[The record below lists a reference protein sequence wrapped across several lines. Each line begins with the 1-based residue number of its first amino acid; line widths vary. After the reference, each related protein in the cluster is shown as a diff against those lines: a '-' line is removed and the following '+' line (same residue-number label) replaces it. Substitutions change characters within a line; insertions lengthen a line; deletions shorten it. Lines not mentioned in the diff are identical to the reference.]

1 MNMMV
6 REILS
11 LIVVMGVA
19 WNGGI
24 VTTIAEAGAAP
35 KDGEIALPA
44 DYKTWPKFLSE
55 VQREDAKQVR
65 ELFVSP
71 AGSRSC
77 PTCGVSAGHATG
89 HGVVQG

>member
-1 MNMMV
+1 MMV

-24 VTTIAEAGAAP
+24 VTTVAEAGAAP

-44 DYKTWPKFLSE
+44 DYKTWPKL
-55 VQREDAKQVR
+55 KNKKKK
-65 ELFVSP
+65 
-71 AGSRSC
+71 
-77 PTCGVSAGHATG
+77 
-89 HGVVQG
+89 